1 MTVCLR
7 LFAGFTSFISNFV
20 LSHACSIGPVGMRES
35 SAIYFTTPSITLI
48 GIEMYPSTIS
58 SATTH
63 AALFKIGVC
72 RG

>member
-1 MTVCLR
+1 VCLR
-7 LFAGFTSFISNFV
+7 LFAGFTSFRSNFV
-20 LSHACSIGPVGMRES
+20 FSHACSIGPVGTLES
-35 SAIYFTTPSITLI
+35 IAIYFTTPSMTLI
-48 GIEMYPSTIS
+48 GIEIYPSTIT